1 MCWSVCIRSKGAA
14 YIIYTPGTHQRQN
27 LHILA
32 AQCLLK
38 TLLRETI
45 DTGDFWN
52 APQLTYSFVFSNRSV
67 VELSPQN
74 VKAGLECF
82 SLFQAALWGLAGVGG
97 NMDSVNPG

>member
-1 MCWSVCIRSKGAA
+1 VCWGVCIRSEGAA

-27 LHILA
+27 LNLLA

-38 TLLRETI
+38 TLRETI
-45 DTGDFWN
+45 DMGDFWN
-52 APQLTYSFVFSNRSV
+52 APQLTYSFVFSNRCV

-82 SLFQAALWGLAGVGG
+82 SLYQAALWGLGGVGG
-97 NMDSVNPG
+97 SMDLVSPG

>member
-1 MCWSVCIRSKGAA
+1 MCWGVCIRSEGAA

-27 LHILA
+27 LNLLA

-38 TLLRETI
+38 TLRETI
-45 DTGDFWN
+45 DMGDFWN
-52 APQLTYSFVFSNRSV
+52 APQLTYSFVFSNRCV

-82 SLFQAALWGLAGVGG
+82 SLYHAALWGLGGVGG
-97 NMDSVNPG
+97 SMDLVSPG